1 MSTEGYTM
9 ANNYKNCTMDIKT
22 MQSFYI
28 KTLKESMFS
37 YFCDKFQD
45 ECMEENT
52 DVRCS

>member
-1 MSTEGYTM
+1 MSTDGYTI
-9 ANNYKNCTMDIKT
+9 ANSYKNCTMNIKT

-28 KTLKESMFS
+28 TTLKESMFS

-45 ECMEENT
+45 ECIEENT